1 MSEFALNGKQVL
13 RSEWKSS
20 ICWPILIVMA
30 FLSYIL
36 NQKPMALFL
45 SINHTKVLLMNALPM
60 ESRKSYN
67 MFVLIFLDVDLSDV
81 GEKQPYDY
89 KFVKWMITSK
99 VRCLSHTLVLK
110 MLFCCKEEQYNCT
123 YEIMQ

>member
-1 MSEFALNGKQVL
+1 
-13 RSEWKSS
+13 
-20 ICWPILIVMA
+20 
-30 FLSYIL
+30 
-36 NQKPMALFL
+36 MALFL

-81 GEKQPYDY
+81 DEKQPYDY